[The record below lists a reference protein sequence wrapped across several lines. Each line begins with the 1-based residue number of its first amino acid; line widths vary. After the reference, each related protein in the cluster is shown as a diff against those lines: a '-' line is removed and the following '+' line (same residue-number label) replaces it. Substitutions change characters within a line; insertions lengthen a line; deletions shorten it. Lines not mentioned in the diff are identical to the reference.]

1 LVTGCIAKKAQRNI
15 GKYEHNA
22 KVKLVE
28 KPQNYNEGK
37 LKGEFQAFNII
48 LRLETKT
55 KRYKVENFDSRNFLK
70 FSNQTPDNPPYINR
84 LQNKPSLLN

>member
-1 LVTGCIAKKAQRNI
+1 MVTGCIAKKAQRNR

-28 KPQNYNEGK
+28 KPQNYKEGK
-37 LKGEFQAFNII
+37 LKEEFQAFNII

-55 KRYKVENFDSRNFLK
+55 KR
-70 FSNQTPDNPPYINR
+70 
-84 LQNKPSLLN
+84 